1 MIVELKEIEKT
12 YKGELDKRYPVLKG
26 VNFKVAKGEMVSVYG
41 KSGSG
46 KSTLLRILG
55 LLEKTNKGKYFFDGQ
70 DMEKCKRKWNSLRN
84 KQIGF
89 VMQDYAL
96 LERLSVFENIAAPM
110 YIAHSPQK
118 RIEEKVYSLVEKFH
132 IEKLLDKSIYQLSGG
147 EKQRV
152 AIARAIVQEP
162 KLLLADEPTGSLDE
176 ENKKDV
182 LKMLK
187 HIHEKGTSIVIVT
200 HDREIA
206 YQCDKKYYLQNGKIE
221 LEKN

>member
-1 MIVELKEIEKT
+1 M
-12 YKGELDKRYPVLKG
+12 
-26 VNFKVAKGEMVSVYG
+26 
-41 KSGSG
+41 
-46 KSTLLRILG
+46 
-55 LLEKTNKGKYFFDGQ
+55 
-70 DMEKCKRKWNSLRN
+70 RN

-96 LERLSVFENIAAPM
+96 LERLSVFENIATPM

-182 LKMLK
+182 FKMLK
-187 HIHEKGTSIVIVT
+187 HIYKKGTSIVIVT

-221 LEKN
+221 IEKN